1 MKKVSFLKIILMKH
15 EKYKTKRSNLI
26 HQQEQALK
34 EEEVLKLL
42 TSVREVES
50 GVLYNIQL
58 FEGKK

>member
-1 MKKVSFLKIILMKH
+1 MKH

-26 HQQEQALK
+26 HQQEQALN

-42 TSVREVES
+42 NSVREVEC
-50 GVLYNIQL
+50 GVIHNVQL

>member
-26 HQQEQALK
+26 HQQEKALK